1 MMFKNIKDEF
11 IKNRNHQSVFVMQ
24 ESVLNNPNEDHINE
38 EKLIMDLIQKKK
50 RELNQRKTTTK
61 DDQSELNSML
71 SS

>member
-1 MMFKNIKDEF
+1 
-11 IKNRNHQSVFVMQ
+11 MQ

-50 RELNQRKTTTK
+50 RELNQRKTVTK